1 MGVTADHASDLGK
14 PAADLRHLQVANGK
28 SGSGPRRIHLPRTPW
43 NEGHAFCSVQ
53 DRHTANFGASRRFPY
68 PGKAADCHGKLRT
81 CFLPASQRLQKAR
94 GSPVDIDLCDR
105 AARRAVRPLDTCVF
119 RCEDRGHMA
128 QKPRSE
134 VSAETLKR
142 LVDAFNSH
150 DIDAV
155 MDFFADDCVLE
166 MPRGPDPWGRRL
178 VGSDEVRQGLA
189 SRFAGIPDVHYGDD
203 RHWVAGDRGCSE
215 WLLTGTSTD
224 GQTIAVRGCDLFE
237 FSAGKIARKDSYWK
251 IVDSPT

>member
-1 MGVTADHASDLGK
+1 
-14 PAADLRHLQVANGK
+14 
-28 SGSGPRRIHLPRTPW
+28 
-43 NEGHAFCSVQ
+43 
-53 DRHTANFGASRRFPY
+53 
-68 PGKAADCHGKLRT
+68 
-81 CFLPASQRLQKAR
+81 
-94 GSPVDIDLCDR
+94 
-105 AARRAVRPLDTCVF
+105 
-119 RCEDRGHMA
+119 MA